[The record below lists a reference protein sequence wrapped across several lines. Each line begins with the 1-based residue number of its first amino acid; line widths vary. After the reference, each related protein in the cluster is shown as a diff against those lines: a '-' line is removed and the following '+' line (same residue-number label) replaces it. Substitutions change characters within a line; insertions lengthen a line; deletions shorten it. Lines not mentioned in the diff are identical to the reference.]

1 MRSCEGPILA
11 SEVDMGKT
19 KISPEIIA
27 AAKEIVMIVRHFV
40 DHPDQVEVNVR
51 PGAYRVAI
59 ELYTHQEDVGQVVGR
74 HGYLSTSLR
83 AFLAAF
89 AGKHRIK
96 IDLDYVTEE
105 DNARDDGKR
114 DGQAEVG

>member
-1 MRSCEGPILA
+1 MA
-11 SEVDMGKT
+11 SEESMGKT
-19 KISPEIIA
+19 KINPEIIA

-40 DHPDQVEVNVR
+40 DHADQVEVNVR
-51 PGAYRVAI
+51 PGAYRLAV
-59 ELYTHQEDVGQVVGR
+59 ELYTHPEDVGQVVGR
-74 HGYLSTSLR
+74 NGYLSTSLR

-105 DNARDDGKR
+105 DNARDGGRR
-114 DGQAEVG
+114 DEQAEVG